1 MKKLLIIQP
10 QVPLTVEQMSNFRE
24 DIMTCFENNK
34 PIILCSDVNYEVVE
48 VSDSPVIINYENK
61 SWFIHK

>member
-10 QVPLTVEQMSNFRE
+10 QEPLTAEQMNNFRE

-34 PIILCSDVNYEVVE
+34 PIILYSDVNYEIME
-48 VSDSPVIINYENK
+48 VNDSQVIIN
-61 SWFIHK
+61 

>member
-10 QVPLTVEQMSNFRE
+10 QEHLTVEQMGNFRE

-34 PIILCSDVNYEVVE
+34 PIILYSDVNYEVVE
-48 VSDSPVIINYENK
+48 VSDSPVIINY
-61 SWFIHK
+61 

>member
-10 QVPLTVEQMSNFRE
+10 QEPLTTEQMNNFRE
-24 DIMTCFENNK
+24 DIMICFENNK

-48 VSDSPVIINYENK
+48 VSGSPVIIN
-61 SWFIHK
+61 

>member
-10 QVPLTVEQMSNFRE
+10 QVPLTEKQMDNFRE

-34 PIILCSDVNYEVVE
+34 PIILYSDVNYEIVE
-48 VSDSPVIINYENK
+48 ASDNLVIIN
-61 SWFIHK
+61 